1 MRAAG
6 LASDNI
12 GDIEYD
18 EFEEIAWIFIQ
29 MLSEIH
35 GWNPNAWVKSKCM
48 GEIHEILTHFIMGE
62 MKYIRGGNDSK
73 KNQ

>member
-35 GWNPNAWVKSKCM
+35 GWNPNAWVKSM
-48 GEIHEILTHFIMGE
+48 
-62 MKYIRGGNDSK
+62 RS
-73 KNQ
+73 